1 MEVAAQTT
9 VVTVVMVVLAQAVLK
24 VDVLLVVELLVKE
37 MMAAPVGLT
46 NLVVA
51 AVEAARV
58 LLDKPITLE
67 GPVVLVQQV
76 L

>member
-1 MEVAAQTT
+1 
-9 VVTVVMVVLAQAVLK
+9 MVVLAQAVLK

-37 MMAAPVGLT
+37 MMAAPVVLT